1 MKIRLKYLI
10 LCVILL
16 SVGLALFTGI
26 TAGYRV
32 NQKSLIDN
40 TLETNR
46 VYAQKLAS
54 VTDNYIKSTQQLLA
68 YSAKDIPSYLGQED
82 AKMLLANEA
91 KRLLE
96 QDNTFNSAIITSASG
111 EIIAASPQTLDIVG
125 KQVASEGGRQA
136 LAEKKA
142 LISKPYMS
150 ITGRLIIFI
159 SQPIFDGKGDYLGYV
174 GGSIYLLEESI
185 LNELLG
191 EHFYEDGSYVYV
203 VDEDERILYHPN
215 QKLVG
220 EIIADKPEMNE
231 IMSGSSGTSRLDN
244 FNDVDMLAG
253 YAVMPGTK
261 WRAVAQR
268 PTEAAL
274 LPSKDLRNQM
284 ILKTLPFL
292 LLLFVLIIYISNRIA
307 RPLQHLA
314 HYARLSTTNEPHA
327 DMKNI
332 NAWYYEAI
340 QLENALVKSI
350 AYLQDRV
357 TYFNHQ
363 SSTDPLTGLVNR
375 RSMDEYTKQW
385 IEEET
390 PFSIIL
396 FDIDR
401 FKRINDTYGH
411 NVGDLVLKYLADEMR
426 AVARNQDVCCR
437 YGGEE
442 FILLLPETTMLD
454 AFNVAEQLRKRL
466 ETTVSPSGE
475 IVTISSGI
483 SSYPECAHDTM
494 KLIEIADT
502 CLYEAKSKGRNRSIL
517 AEFAD
522 GSLVH

>member
-1 MKIRLKYLI
+1 
-10 LCVILL
+10 
-16 SVGLALFTGI
+16 
-26 TAGYRV
+26 
-32 NQKSLIDN
+32 
-40 TLETNR
+40 
-46 VYAQKLAS
+46 
-54 VTDNYIKSTQQLLA
+54 
-68 YSAKDIPSYLGQED
+68 
-82 AKMLLANEA
+82 
-91 KRLLE
+91 
-96 QDNTFNSAIITSASG
+96 
-111 EIIAASPQTLDIVG
+111 
-125 KQVASEGGRQA
+125 
-136 LAEKKA
+136 
-142 LISKPYMS
+142 
-150 ITGRLIIFI
+150 
-159 SQPIFDGKGDYLGYV
+159 
-174 GGSIYLLEESI
+174 
-185 LNELLG
+185 
-191 EHFYEDGSYVYV
+191 
-203 VDEDERILYHPN
+203 
-215 QKLVG
+215 
-220 EIIADKPEMNE
+220 
-231 IMSGSSGTSRLDN
+231 
-244 FNDVDMLAG
+244 
-253 YAVMPGTK
+253 
-261 WRAVAQR
+261 
-268 PTEAAL
+268 
-274 LPSKDLRNQM
+274 M